1 MDLIKNDEFKNSLD
15 KIVYWSKLFAVLLII
30 GGVFLALGAISATF
44 AGSIMT
50 ESLGLGALSGLGIVF
65 FLIYGL
71 FAALYLIPG
80 VWLLNFCNKTRK
92 GLNQNNDSLIVE
104 GFKYFGNYYKF
115 WGVLTTVIL
124 VIYGGALFIFL
135 ITAVLGLSQ
144 LF

>member
-1 MDLIKNDEFKNSLD
+1 MVI
-15 KIVYWSKLFAVLLII
+15 
-30 GGVFLALGAISATF
+30 
-44 AGSIMT
+44 
-50 ESLGLGALSGLGIVF
+50 F

-92 GLNQNNDSLIVE
+92 GLNQNNESLFVE

-124 VIYGGALFIFL
+124 IIYGLSLFIIL
-135 ITAVLGLSQ
+135 IAAVAGGLY